1 MIYSFSTFGYEG
13 SLISVESDIRRGI
26 PCIDI
31 VGLADGQVKESRE
44 RIQSAIRNSSID
56 FPDERVLLSLS
67 PTDLRKDGNSF
78 DLALAL
84 SVITSN
90 EKKELPNDTL
100 VMGELELNGN
110 IRQVRGIY
118 AGVKTALSSGIKNF
132 IIPGNN
138 FNEVKEIQGIRILK
152 ADNLSE
158 VYSKMYDQSNYI
170 ETVPDTEKEIKNDE
184 EVVNG
189 IVFNNKYYEESS
201 YDLKRMNPRLLKAL
215 VIAISGHHHLI
226 GYGKPGNGK
235 TCTTH
240 FAQFFTPS
248 LSNEESQETTRIHSL
263 SGLLSPTSPMVKNP
277 PFRMPHQTATIEGI
291 CGGGP
296 NCRPGEG
303 SLSHNGILFL
313 DEMAE
318 FRSSVIQ
325 MLRVPMESK
334 AITLSR
340 AGRSTIY
347 PSKFTLIGMANPC
360 PCGNY
365 GNEER
370 ICLCSAKSIE
380 MYWRKFSSPLLDR
393 CLLINTD
400 YRSPRDEENYYTL
413 SDLRKMVANATVIQR
428 KSGKYNGDLTP
439 NEIEEFKKLQS
450 EKVLNVAEELCE
462 VLESPRRISMLW
474 KVAKTVANL
483 DKRENLTVEDLN
495 ESYQLCKDFS
505 LIKFSVTA

>member
-31 VGLADGQVKESRE
+31 VGLADGKVKESRE
-44 RIQSAIRNSSID
+44 RIQVAIRNSGIE
-56 FPDERVLLSLS
+56 FPNERVLLSLS
-67 PTDLRKDGNSF
+67 PADLRKDGNSF

-132 IIPGNN
+132 IISGNN

-158 VYSKMYDQSNYI
+158 VYSKMYDEKNYI
-170 ETVPDTEKEIKNDE
+170 ETVLDTEEEIKNDE

-189 IVFNNKYYEESS
+189 IVFNNQYYEESY

-215 VIAISGHHHLI
+215 AIAISGHHHLI

-248 LSNEESQETTRIHSL
+248 LSNEESQVTTRIFSL

-277 PFRMPHQTATIEGI
+277 PFRLPHQTATIEGM
-291 CGGGP
+291 CGGGTH
-296 NCRPGEG
+296 CRPGEV

-318 FRSSVIQ
+318 FRSSVLQ

-334 AITLSR
+334 KITLSR
-340 AGRSTIY
+340 AGRSTTY
-347 PSKFTLIGMANPC
+347 PSNFTLIGMTNPC

-393 CLLINTD
+393 CMLIDTD
-400 YRSPRDEENYYTL
+400 YRSPRDEINYYTL
-413 SDLRKMVANATVIQR
+413 SSLRKMVANATVIQR

-439 NEIEEFKKLQS
+439 YEIEEFKKLQS
-450 EKVLNVAEELCE
+450 EKVLNVADELSE
-462 VLESPRRISMLW
+462 VLENPRRISMLW

-483 DKRENLTVEDLN
+483 ETRENLTVEDLH
-495 ESYQLCKDFS
+495 ESYQLCKNFS
-505 LIKFSVTA
+505 LINFSETA

>member
-26 PCIDI
+26 PSIDI
-31 VGLADGQVKESRE
+31 VGLSDGQVKESRE
-44 RIQSAIRNSSID
+44 RMQSAFRNSGIE
-56 FPDERVLLSLS
+56 FPTERVLLSLS
-67 PTDLRKDGNSF
+67 PADLKKEGTSF
-78 DLALAL
+78 DLPLAL

-90 EKKELPNDTL
+90 EKKELPHDTL
-100 VMGELELNGN
+100 VMGELELSGN

-118 AGVKTALSSGIKNF
+118 ASVKTALSSGIKNI
-132 IIPGNN
+132 IIPSNN
-138 FNEVKEIQGIRILK
+138 YNEVKEIYGIRILK
-152 ADNLSE
+152 ADNLKE
-158 VYSKMYDQSNYI
+158 VYSKMYDESNYL
-170 ETVPDTEKEIKNDE
+170 ETVPNTIEEISEHE

-189 IVFNNKYYEESS
+189 IVFNNRYYEESS
-201 YDLKRMNPRLLKAL
+201 FDEKRMNPRLLKAL
-215 VIAISGHHHLI
+215 AIAISGHHHLI

-235 TCTTH
+235 TLTTQ
-240 FAQFFTPS
+240 FSQFFIPNLT
-248 LSNEESQETTRIHSL
+248 NEESQATTRIHSL
-263 SGLLSPTSPMVKNP
+263 SGLISPTSPMVKNP
-277 PFRMPHQTATIEGI
+277 PFRLPHQTASIEGM

-296 NCRPGEG
+296 NCRPGEI

-340 AGRSTIY
+340 AGRSTTY
-347 PSKFTLIGMANPC
+347 PSNFTLIGMTSPC

-365 GNEER
+365 GSKDR
-370 ICLCSAKSIE
+370 LCLCSARSIE

-393 CLLINTD
+393 CILIDTD

-450 EKVLNVAEELCE
+450 EKVLNIAEELCE

-483 DKRENLTVEDLN
+483 DNRENLTVEDLN
-495 ESYQLCKDFS
+495 ESYQLCKNFS
-505 LIKFSVTA
+505 LIELSLTA

>member
-31 VGLADGQVKESRE
+31 VGLADGQIKESRE
-44 RIQSAIRNSSID
+44 RMQSAIRNSGIE
-56 FPDERVLLSLS
+56 FPTERVLIALS
-67 PTDLRKDGNSF
+67 PADLKKEGTSF
-78 DLALAL
+78 DLPLAL

-90 EKKELPNDTL
+90 EKKELPQDTL
-100 VMGELELNGN
+100 VMGELELNGT

-132 IIPGNN
+132 IIPSNN
-138 FNEVKEIQGIRILK
+138 FNEVKEIYGIRILK

-170 ETVPDTEKEIKNDE
+170 ETVPDTKKEISEHE

-189 IVFNNKYYEESS
+189 IVFNNQYYVESS

-215 VIAISGHHHLI
+215 AIAISGHHHLI

-235 TCTTH
+235 TCTTQ
-240 FAQFFTPS
+240 FAQFFTPN
-248 LSNEESQETTRIHSL
+248 LTNEESQETTRIYSL

-277 PFRMPHQTATIEGI
+277 PFRIPHQTATIEGM

-296 NCRPGEG
+296 HCRPGEV

-318 FRSSVIQ
+318 FRNSVIQ

-334 AITLSR
+334 KITLSR

-347 PSKFTLIGMANPC
+347 PSNFTLIGMTNPC

-370 ICLCSAKSIE
+370 ICLCSAKSLE

-393 CLLINTD
+393 TLIIDTD
-400 YRSPRDEENYYTL
+400 YRSPKDEENYYTL

-439 NEIEEFKKLQS
+439 LEIDEYAKKQS
-450 EKVLNVAEELCE
+450 ETVQNVAEELCE
-462 VLESPRRISMLW
+462 VLETPRRIAMLW

-483 DKRENLTVEDLN
+483 DNRENLTVEDLN
-495 ESYQLCKDFS
+495 ESYQLCKNFS
-505 LIKFSVTA
+505 LIELSLTA

>member
-31 VGLADGQVKESRE
+31 VGLADGQIKESRE
-44 RIQSAIRNSSID
+44 RMQVAIRNSGIE
-56 FPDERVLLSLS
+56 FPSERVLLSLS
-67 PTDLRKDGNSF
+67 PADLKKEGTSF
-78 DLALAL
+78 DLPLAL

-90 EKKELPNDTL
+90 EKKELPHDTL
-100 VMGELELNGN
+100 VMGELELNGT

-118 AGVKTALSSGIKNF
+118 ASVKTALSSGIKNF
-132 IIPGNN
+132 IIPSNN
-138 FNEVKEIQGIRILK
+138 YNEVKEIYGIRILK
-152 ADNLSE
+152 ADNLKE
-158 VYSKMYDQSNYI
+158 VYSKMYDESNYL
-170 ETVPDTEKEIKNDE
+170 ETVPNTTEEISEHE

-189 IVFNNKYYEESS
+189 IVFNNRYYEEST
-201 YDLKRMNPRLLKAL
+201 YKNFNMNPRLLKSLA
-215 VIAISGHHHLI
+215 IAISGHHHII

-235 TCTTH
+235 TLTTQY
-240 FAQFFTPS
+240 AQFFIPNLT
-248 LSNEESQETTRIHSL
+248 NEESQSTTRIHSL
-263 SGLLSPTSPMVKNP
+263 SGLISPTSPMVKNP
-277 PFRMPHQTATIEGI
+277 PFRMPHQTASIEGM

-296 NCRPGEG
+296 NCRPGEI

-340 AGRSTIY
+340 AGRSTTY
-347 PSKFTLIGMANPC
+347 PGNFTLIGMTAPC

-365 GNEER
+365 GSKER
-370 ICLCSAKSIE
+370 ICLCSARSIE
-380 MYWRKFSSPLLDR
+380 LYWKKFSSPLLDR
-393 CLLINTD
+393 TLLIDTD

-439 NEIEEFKKLQS
+439 LEIDEYAKKQS
-450 EKVLNVAEELCE
+450 ETVQNVAEKLSET
-462 VLESPRRISMLW
+462 LESSRRISMLW

-483 DKRENLTVEDLN
+483 DNRENLTVEDLN
-495 ESYQLCKDFS
+495 ESYQLCKNFS
-505 LIKFSVTA
+505 LIELSLTA